1 VIAEDTDLKIA
12 NVNFAFSNNKLLA
25 LLQQRGTMIVAGKYG
40 SLAEVN
46 KQIETCVYQNRD
58 EIIRPVT
65 AFISFETQEG
75 YERAVKAWTLES
87 HSGNVLNNHNSL
99 LKDLIHLQRAPE
111 PSNILWENLHVSRP
125 QRIVRTIVVAIVIF
139 LLLLGMF
146 ALFTALE
153 VISVKNIGRYPPT
166 TNCANIDAMF
176 TNNATYEAFALT
188 DRPFTDYQQGTG
200 IY

>member
-1 VIAEDTDLKIA
+1 MITEDTDLKIA
-12 NVNFAFSNNKLLA
+12 NVNFAYSNHKLLA

-46 KQIETCVYQNRD
+46 KQIETCVYQNKD

-75 YERAVKAWTLES
+75 YERAVKAWLLEG
-87 HSGNVLNNHNSL
+87 HGNVMNLQNSL
-99 LKDLIHLQRAPE
+99 LKDLIHLRSAPE
-111 PSNILWENLHVSRP
+111 PSNILWENLHVSP
-125 QRIVRTIVVAIVIF
+125 TQRIVRTIVVAIVIF

-146 ALFTALE
+146 ALFTGLE